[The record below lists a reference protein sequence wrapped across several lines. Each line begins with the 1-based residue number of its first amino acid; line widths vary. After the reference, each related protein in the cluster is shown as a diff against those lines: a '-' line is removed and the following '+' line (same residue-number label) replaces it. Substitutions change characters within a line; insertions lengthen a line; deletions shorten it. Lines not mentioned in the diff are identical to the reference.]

1 MSIVVEYDK
10 RRNEIL
16 EKALD
21 VFMDEGFEDT
31 TFQKISDRCGIT
43 RTTLYLYFKNKKEIF
58 NYSIKLMLLKVE
70 EGIRHIQSDASI
82 DTVEKIIRVM
92 LDIID
97 QLQKNR
103 RILIVVLD
111 YLLYLSRSDADPD
124 LRVRRRTIRMRH
136 ILSSLIIEGIDRNE
150 LAPVDVKIAVDYLYS
165 ILESAIFR
173 LIILKHAAVDELK
186 QAAIQ
191 AVQRLRQRR

>member
-1 MSIVVEYDK
+1 MSIVVEHDK

-31 TFQKISDRCGIT
+31 TFQKIADRCGIT

-58 NYSIKLMLLKVE
+58 NYSIRLLLLKVE
-70 EGIRHIQSDASI
+70 KGVRRIQL
-82 DTVEKIIRVM
+82 DTSMGSVEKITNVL
-92 LDIID
+92 LDIIN

-111 YLLYLSRSDADPD
+111 YLLYISRSNTDPNI
-124 LRVRRRTIRMRH
+124 RVRRRTIKLRH
-136 ILSSLIIEGIDRNE
+136 ILSSMVIEGIKNNE
-150 LAPVDVKIAVDYLYS
+150 LAPINVKIADDYLYS
-165 ILESAIFR
+165 FIEASIFR
-173 LIILKHAAVDELK
+173 LVVLKRDTVEELK
-186 QAAIQ
+186 NAAIQ
-191 AVQRLRQRR
+191 AVQRLKR